1 MTNKILILIL
11 SLLLISCNR
20 ATEVIEQPNEYEN
33 NIKEDYEL
41 FENANQELQS
51 NNYKEA
57 ISELD
62 KIQVFFPNS
71 KYSAKARLMI
81 SYINFINGEYEKT
94 KASTENF
101 IKYYPGNEDIV
112 YAYYLNAMTNY
123 VQMKKPEFDQKNTKE
138 TKSKL
143 IFINNAFPDNKYA
156 QDIIL
161 KLNIVNNSLA
171 EQLLGIGKYYED
183 NNDYAIALN
192 YFLEIFNDYQETL
205 VIEEVLYLIS
215 KNYLIL
221 DEKKLATKYASIL
234 GYNYSESKW
243 YKKSYNLIK
252 NINVNI
258 EKNSKWYEKL
268 NPIKLIKREKIKKEK
283 KWFEPVKPKFTIF

>member
-1 MTNKILILIL
+1 MTNKILIIIFF
-11 SLLLISCNR
+11 LLISCNK
-20 ATEVIEQPNEYEN
+20 ATEVTEQPNMYEN

-192 YFLEIFNDYQETL
+192 YYLEIFKDFEQTL
-205 VIEEVLYLIS
+205 VIEETLYLII

-221 DEKKLATKYASIL
+221 EEKELATKYASIL

-252 NINVNI
+252 NINDEI
-258 EKNSKWYEKL
+258 EKNYKWYEKL
-268 NPIKLIKREKIKKEK
+268 NPVKLMKKEKIRKEK
-283 KWFEPVKPKFTIF
+283 KWFEPMKPKFKIF

>member
-71 KYSAKARLMI
+71 KYSATARLMI